1 MLNKITGW
9 LLLLVLSTPL
19 AVFVQTTARV
29 EVLFSDGQRS
39 LEKVI
44 SSLLRADVALLQLE

>member
-19 AVFVQTTARV
+19 AVFVKTTARV

>member
-1 MLNKITGW
+1 MLDKITGW

-19 AVFVQTTARV
+19 AVFVKTTARV
-29 EVLFSDGQRS
+29 EVLFSDGRS
-39 LEKVI
+39 LAKVI